1 MLIEYTVHTVQ
12 DGEHKIIIEIV
23 VKDVSVKKIMKE
35 SDGDKNEN
43 EDENEN
49 EQRVMVE
56 KKIYIKVNNG

>member
-35 SDGDKNEN
+35 SDGWQKWEWRWKFKP
-43 EDENEN
+43 
-49 EQRVMVE
+49 EQRVMVD
-56 KKIYIKVNNG
+56 KNIYI